1 MANQKD
7 LLYELEI
14 ACAILRT
21 SIHALANRWEVSHTH
36 VRNVA
41 RGETT
46 SAPVR
51 KRIRR
56 TIAVAREKVP
66 FRLPDHP

>member
-1 MANQKD
+1 MANRKD

-51 KRIRR
+51 RRIRE
-56 TIAVAREKVP
+56 TIAEARERVP
-66 FRLPDHP
+66 FRVPDNP

>member
-14 ACAILRT
+14 SCTILRT
-21 SIHALANRWEVSHTH
+21 SIHALSRNWEVSHTH

-41 RGETT
+41 RGATT
-46 SAPVR
+46 SAPIR
-51 KRIRR
+51 KRIEE
-56 TIAVAREKVP
+56 TIAKAQEKVP
-66 FRLPDHP
+66 FETD